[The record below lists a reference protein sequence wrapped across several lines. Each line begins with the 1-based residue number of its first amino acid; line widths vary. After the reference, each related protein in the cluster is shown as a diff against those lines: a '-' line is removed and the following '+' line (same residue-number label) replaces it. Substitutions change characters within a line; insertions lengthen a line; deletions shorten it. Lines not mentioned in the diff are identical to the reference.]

1 MYLQGASQ
9 SVQNNI
15 TNQESKESQIYK
27 LCLLLSL
34 SIDGFCVVAFNPQE
48 AKVYFNEFNK
58 LIHFPCFFFS
68 RLIHSHSNLWLPK
81 T

>member
-15 TNQESKESQIYK
+15 TNQESKQGQIYK

-48 AKVYFNEFNK
+48 PKVYFNEFKKSN
-58 LIHFPCFFFS
+58 PFS
-68 RLIHSHSNLWLPK
+68 LFLFLKIN
-81 T
+81 